1 MENSVSDVTDAVILF
16 ECRTVGDAM
25 FGALAIGSR
34 GILISTELDE
44 ITNQWVWTTAID
56 AHGLS
61 TQFINAI
68 EIRGSQIKGDKI
80 SSYDNSTW
88 IDLETGEFNLKDK
101 VKFVGGNFSISLGDK
116 SIEDEIRN
124 QIDAVIDDS
133 IYDKINESMGDLKD
147 EVYNDLADNI
157 LTDSEIE
164 QLQLLLFQLES
175 DKNDII
181 SQVESISSYTELS
194 GTKELTDMNT
204 KKEAYLV
211 DYNALV
217 KAVNDLIGGA

>member
-1 MENSVSDVTDAVILF
+1 M
-16 ECRTVGDAM
+16 
-25 FGALAIGSR
+25 LAIGSR
-34 GILISTELDE
+34 GILISQEIDP
-44 ITNQWVWTTAID
+44 ITNQFVWTTALD

-61 TQFINAI
+61 TQVVNAI

-88 IDLETGEFNLKDK
+88 IDLETGEFNLKDR
-101 VKFVGGNFSISLGDK
+101 VKFIGGNFSISLGDK

>member
-1 MENSVSDVTDAVILF
+1 M
-16 ECRTVGDAM
+16 
-25 FGALAIGSR
+25 LAIGSR
-34 GILISTELDE
+34 GILISQEIDP
-44 ITNQWVWTTAID
+44 ITNQFVWTTALD

-61 TQFINAI
+61 TQVVNALEIN
-68 EIRGSQIKGDKI
+68 GSQIKGDKI
-80 SSYDNSTW
+80 SSYDSSTW

>member
-1 MENSVSDVTDAVILF
+1 M
-16 ECRTVGDAM
+16 
-25 FGALAIGSR
+25 LAIGSR
-34 GILISTELDE
+34 GILISQEIDP
-44 ITNQWVWTTAID
+44 ITNQFVWTTALD

-61 TQFINAI
+61 TQVVNAI

-88 IDLETGEFNLKDK
+88 IDLETGDFNLKDK

-116 SIEDEIRN
+116 SFEDEIRN
-124 QIDAVIDDS
+124 QIDAVIDES

>member
-1 MENSVSDVTDAVILF
+1 M
-16 ECRTVGDAM
+16 
-25 FGALAIGSR
+25 
-34 GILISTELDE
+34 
-44 ITNQWVWTTAID
+44 
-56 AHGLS
+56 
-61 TQFINAI
+61 
-68 EIRGSQIKGDKI
+68 
-80 SSYDNSTW
+80 
-88 IDLETGEFNLKDK
+88 
-101 VKFVGGNFSISLGDK
+101 
-116 SIEDEIRN
+116 
-124 QIDAVIDDS
+124 
-133 IYDKINESMGDLKD
+133 KINESMGDLKD